1 MNITIYEPPKS
12 KKNSQQIVRIK
23 GRPILIPSKAYKD
36 YEKACGKYLEGAVDE
51 PINTPVAI
59 RCEYYMPARR
69 RVDLTNLLEATHD
82 VLVKYGVLADDN
94 RNIIASVDGSRV
106 FYDKENPR
114 TEIYIT
120 EYEGEYEVWDSK
132 K

>member
-1 MNITIYEPPKS
+1 MNITINEPPRS

-23 GRPILIPSKAYKD
+23 GRPILVPSKAYKE
-36 YEKACGKYLEGAVDE
+36 YEKVCKPYLEGIYKK
-51 PINTPVAI
+51 PIDYPVTVT
-59 RCEYYMPARR
+59 CEYYMPTRR
-69 RVDLTNLLEATHD
+69 RVDLTNLMEATHD

-106 FYDKENPR
+106 YYDKENPR

-120 EYEGEYEVWDSK
+120 RYEGEYTPWTMK
-132 K
+132 